1 MVNPI
6 PESVKRV
13 WDNWNIRGIILF
25 SLFLQTILILFAP
38 FRKFTAN
45 RLMIMLIWSAYLLA
59 DWAANFAVG
68 LIADSQRD
76 NQASMP
82 EKSDLLAFWA
92 PFLLLHLG
100 GPDTITAFALED
112 NELWIRHFF
121 GLVFQAIAAVYIF
134 LLSLP
139 RNKLFIPTIL
149 TFAAGLIKYFERT
162 CALYL
167 ASFDRF
173 RDSMLQEPDP
183 GLNYVKIMEEYAS
196 RIEAKIP
203 TKIFMLPEPTRKPIF
218 NDTDILTKDGKLDD
232 LDVVH
237 CACYFFK
244 IFKGLLVDI
253 IFSYRE
259 RDESRHFFYD
269 RKSEEAYRIIE
280 VELNLFYETFY
291 TKVEVIRSAT
301 GYIMRFLSFG
311 SVVVALSF
319 FHLNVEKHGFD
330 NFDVRVTYI
339 LIFGA
344 ICLDTIALFM
354 LVFSDRT
361 FAALKKTDHES
372 KSSGRKKSGMATAL
386 GWFFA
391 LKRPRWHACPHKP
404 DCKVLATHF
413 LLRRWSGSFSGQNLI
428 RYCLKGRPT
437 RVHKVKSYL
446 HLVIEKFIHY
456 ADTFIST
463 AGKIVGFL
471 HIRKVITFLGPI
483 CRKVINFFVSKFNQ
497 VIHCLPNRKVITF
510 LGPIC
515 RRVINFFVSK
525 FNQVI
530 HCLPN
535 RKVIPVFPI
544 DKIIYCLR
552 LKSNRFINSLGIIDF
567 VNEIL
572 YVSHEPLSQDLWSF
586 IFDELK
592 KKSEYE
598 IDTVTARRISLTRG
612 DWIFEADS
620 ESVCNENFKSVRN
633 DLKPYIAENAFDKGL
648 LLWHIATELLYQTDG
663 DSNYNEKEFS
673 QLLSDYM
680 LYLLI
685 MQSGMMSAVAGIGKI
700 RFRDTC
706 AEAKQFFESKT
717 VASDKEIKKACR
729 EILWV
734 DTFAKPAAVKGDR
747 SKSLLFEAAM
757 LAKQLNKLDQKS
769 KWKLISKMWVELSSY
784 AASHCDARS
793 HAQHLS
799 KGGELITFIW
809 LLMSHFGLGEQ
820 FQINNDQGRAT
831 LIVGK

>member
-38 FRKFTAN
+38 FRKSTAN

-68 LIADSQRD
+68 LIGDTHRD
-76 NQASMP
+76 NQASKP

-121 GLVFQAIAAVYIF
+121 GFVFQAIAAVYIF

-139 RNKLFIPTIL
+139 GNKLFIPTIL

-162 CALYL
+162 CALYF
-167 ASFDRF
+167 ASLDRF

-183 GLNYVKIMEEYAS
+183 GLNY
-196 RIEAKIP
+196 
-203 TKIFMLPEPTRKPIF
+203 
-218 NDTDILTKDGKLDD
+218 
-232 LDVVH
+232 
-237 CACYFFK
+237 
-244 IFKGLLVDI
+244 
-253 IFSYRE
+253 
-259 RDESRHFFYD
+259 
-269 RKSEEAYRIIE
+269 
-280 VELNLFYETFY
+280 
-291 TKVEVIRSAT
+291 VEVIRSAT

-361 FAALKKTDHES
+361 FASLKKTDHES

-391 LKRPRWHACPHKP
+391 LKQPTWRPCPHK
-404 DCKVLATHF
+404 
-413 LLRRWSGSFSGQNLI
+413 RGW
-428 RYCLKGRPT
+428 
-437 RVHKVKSYL
+437 
-446 HLVIEKFIHY
+446 
-456 ADTFIST
+456 
-463 AGKIVGFL
+463 
-471 HIRKVITFLGPI
+471 
-483 CRKVINFFVSKFNQ
+483 
-497 VIHCLPNRKVITF
+497 
-510 LGPIC
+510 
-515 RRVINFFVSK
+515 
-525 FNQVI
+525 
-530 HCLPN
+530 
-535 RKVIPVFPI
+535 
-544 DKIIYCLR
+544 
-552 LKSNRFINSLGIIDF
+552 
-567 VNEIL
+567 
-572 YVSHEPLSQDLWSF
+572 
-586 IFDELK
+586 
-592 KKSEYE
+592 KKSVYE

-620 ESVCNENFKSVRN
+620 ENVCNENFKSVRN
-633 DLKPYIAENAFDKGL
+633 DLKPYIAENAFDKSL
-648 LLWHIATELLYQTDG
+648 LLWHIATELLYNTDEAV
-663 DSNYNEKEFS
+663 DNDKEFS
-673 QLLSDYM
+673 RLLSDYM

-685 MQSGMMSAVAGIGKI
+685 TQSGLMSAVAGIGKI

-706 AEAKQFFESKT
+706 AEAKRFFKSKNVT
-717 VASDKEIKKACR
+717 SDKNIKDACD
-729 EILWV
+729 EILSV
-734 DTFAKPAAVKGDR
+734 NTFAEPAEVKGDR
-747 SKSLLFEAAM
+747 SKSLLFEATM
-757 LAKQLNKLDQKS
+757 LAKQLKKLDQKS

-793 HAQHLS
+793 HAQQLS
-799 KGGELITFIW
+799 KGGELITFVW
-809 LLMSHFGLGEQ
+809 LLMSHFGLGKQ

>member
-38 FRKFTAN
+38 FRKSTAN

-68 LIADSQRD
+68 LIADTHRD
-76 NQASMP
+76 NQASKP

-139 RNKLFIPTIL
+139 GNKLFIPTIL
-149 TFAAGLIKYFERT
+149 TFAAGFIKYFERT
-162 CALYL
+162 CALYF
-167 ASFDRF
+167 ASLDRF

-196 RIEAKIP
+196 WIEAKIP

-218 NDTDILTKDGKLDD
+218 NDTDIQTKDGEFDD

-237 CACYFFK
+237 RACYFSK

-253 IFSYRE
+253 IFSFRE
-259 RDESRHFFYD
+259 RDESRHFFYG
-269 RKSEEAYRIIE
+269 RKPEEASEEASEEAYRIIE

-291 TKVEVIRSAT
+291 TKVEVIRSAA

-330 NFDVRVTYI
+330 NFDVRLTYI

-354 LVFSDRT
+354 LIFSDRT
-361 FAALKKTDHES
+361 FAALKKTDHEP
-372 KSSGRKKSGMATAL
+372 KSSGRKTSGMATAL
-386 GWFFA
+386 GWFFS
-391 LKRPRWHACPHKP
+391 LKRPQWRECPHKQG
-404 DCKVLATHF
+404 CKVLATHF
-413 LLRRWSGSFSGQNLI
+413 LHRRWSGSFSGQNLI
-428 RYCLKGRPT
+428 RYCLKRRPT
-437 RVHKVKSYL
+437 VVHKFKSCL
-446 HLVIEKFIHY
+446 HL
-456 ADTFIST
+456 DTFISSIAIT
-463 AGKIVGFL
+463 AGKVNGFFL
-471 HIRKVITFLGPI
+471 HIRKVIITCLGPI
-483 CRKVINFFVSKFNQ
+483 CRKVIDYLVSKFN
-497 VIHCLPNRKVITF
+497 HYLPIRKVTSVLLI
-510 LGPIC
+510 
-515 RRVINFFVSK
+515 V
-525 FNQVI
+525 
-530 HCLPN
+530 
-535 RKVIPVFPI
+535 
-544 DKIIYCLR
+544 KIICLIR
-552 LKSNRFINSLGIIDF
+552 SKSNKFINSLGINDF
-567 VNEIL
+567 VNEIF
-572 YVSHEPLSQDLWSF
+572 YVSHEPLSKDLWSF
-586 IFDELK
+586 IFKELK

-620 ESVCNENFKSVRN
+620 ESVHNENFKSVRN
-633 DLKPYIAENAFDKGL
+633 DLKPYIAENAFDKSL
-648 LLWHIATELLYQTDG
+648 LLWHIATELLYNTDEG
-663 DSNYNEKEFS
+663 ADKEVDNDREFS
-673 QLLSDYM
+673 RLLSDYM

-685 MQSGMMSAVAGIGKI
+685 TQSGLMSAVAGIGKI

-706 AEAKQFFESKT
+706 AEAKRFFKSKNVT
-717 VASDKEIKKACR
+717 SDKNIKDACD
-729 EILWV
+729 EILSV
-734 DTFAKPAAVKGDR
+734 NTYAEPAEVKGDR
-747 SKSLLFEAAM
+747 SKSLLFEATM
-757 LAKQLNKLDQKS
+757 LAKQLKKLDKS

-793 HAQHLS
+793 HAQQLS
-799 KGGELITFIW
+799 KGGELITFVW
-809 LLMSHFGLGEQ
+809 LLMSHFGLGKQ

>member
-38 FRKFTAN
+38 FRKSTAN

-68 LIADSQRD
+68 LIGDTHRD
-76 NQASMP
+76 NQASKP

-121 GLVFQAIAAVYIF
+121 GFVFQAIAAVYIF

-139 RNKLFIPTIL
+139 GNKLFIPTIL

-162 CALYL
+162 CALYF
-167 ASFDRF
+167 ASLDRF

-196 RIEAKIP
+196 WIEAKIP

-218 NDTDILTKDGKLDD
+218 NDTDNQTKVVEFDD

-237 CACYFFK
+237 RACYFSK

-253 IFSYRE
+253 IFSFRE
-259 RDESRHFFYD
+259 RDESRHFFYG
-269 RKSEEAYRIIE
+269 RKPEEAYRIIE

-291 TKVEVIRSAT
+291 TKVEVIRSAA

-344 ICLDTIALFM
+344 ICLDTIGLFM

-361 FAALKKTDHES
+361 FAALKKTEHES
-372 KSSGRKKSGMATAL
+372 KSSGRKKPGMATAL

-391 LKRPRWHACPHKP
+391 LKRPRWRACPHKP
-404 DCKVLATHF
+404 DWKVLATHF

-428 RYCLKGRPT
+428 RYCRKGRPT

-483 CRKVINFFVSKFNQ
+483 RRKVINFFVSK
-497 VIHCLPNRKVITF
+497 L
-510 LGPIC
+510 
-515 RRVINFFVSK
+515 
-525 FNQVI
+525 NQVI

-535 RKVIPVFPI
+535 RKVIPVFGI

-572 YVSHEPLSQDLWSF
+572 YVSHEPLSLGLWSF

-592 KKSEYE
+592 KKSVYE

-620 ESVCNENFKSVRN
+620 ENVCNENFKSVRN
-633 DLKPYIAENAFDKGL
+633 DLKPYIAENAFDKSL
-648 LLWHIATELLYQTDG
+648 LLWHIATELLYNTDEAV
-663 DSNYNEKEFS
+663 DNDKEFS
-673 QLLSDYM
+673 RLLSDYM

-685 MQSGMMSAVAGIGKI
+685 TQSGLMSAVAGIGKI

-706 AEAKQFFESKT
+706 AEAKRFFKSKNVT
-717 VASDKEIKKACR
+717 SDKNIKDACD
-729 EILWV
+729 EILSV
-734 DTFAKPAAVKGDR
+734 NTFAEPAEVKGDR
-747 SKSLLFEAAM
+747 SKSLLFEATM
-757 LAKQLNKLDQKS
+757 LAKQLKKLDQKS

-793 HAQHLS
+793 HAQQLS
-799 KGGELITFIW
+799 KGGELITFVW
-809 LLMSHFGLGEQ
+809 LLMSHFGLGKQ

>member
-167 ASFDRF
+167 ASLDRF

-196 RIEAKIP
+196 WIEAKIP

-218 NDTDILTKDGKLDD
+218 NDTDILTKDGEFDD

-253 IFSYRE
+253 IFSFRE
-259 RDESRHFFYD
+259 RDESRHFFYG
-269 RKSEEAYRIIE
+269 RKPEEAYRIIE

-361 FAALKKTDHES
+361 FSALKKTDHES
-372 KSSGRKKSGMATAL
+372 NHLEEKNPAWLLPSAGFSLSSDQGGVHVRISRIARCSQHISCSGDGL
-386 GWFFA
+386 D
-391 LKRPRWHACPHKP
+391 LSP
-404 DCKVLATHF
+404 
-413 LLRRWSGSFSGQNLI
+413 
-428 RYCLKGRPT
+428 
-437 RVHKVKSYL
+437 
-446 HLVIEKFIHY
+446 
-456 ADTFIST
+456 
-463 AGKIVGFL
+463 
-471 HIRKVITFLGPI
+471 
-483 CRKVINFFVSKFNQ
+483 
-497 VIHCLPNRKVITF
+497 
-510 LGPIC
+510 
-515 RRVINFFVSK
+515 
-525 FNQVI
+525 
-530 HCLPN
+530 
-535 RKVIPVFPI
+535 
-544 DKIIYCLR
+544 DKI
-552 LKSNRFINSLGIIDF
+552 
-567 VNEIL
+567 
-572 YVSHEPLSQDLWSF
+572 
-586 IFDELK
+586 
-592 KKSEYE
+592 
-598 IDTVTARRISLTRG
+598 
-612 DWIFEADS
+612 
-620 ESVCNENFKSVRN
+620 
-633 DLKPYIAENAFDKGL
+633 
-648 LLWHIATELLYQTDG
+648 
-663 DSNYNEKEFS
+663 
-673 QLLSDYM
+673 
-680 LYLLI
+680 
-685 MQSGMMSAVAGIGKI
+685 
-700 RFRDTC
+700 
-706 AEAKQFFESKT
+706 
-717 VASDKEIKKACR
+717 
-729 EILWV
+729 
-734 DTFAKPAAVKGDR
+734 
-747 SKSLLFEAAM
+747 
-757 LAKQLNKLDQKS
+757 
-769 KWKLISKMWVELSSY
+769 
-784 AASHCDARS
+784 
-793 HAQHLS
+793 
-799 KGGELITFIW
+799 
-809 LLMSHFGLGEQ
+809 
-820 FQINNDQGRAT
+820 
-831 LIVGK
+831 

>member
-1 MVNPI
+1 M
-6 PESVKRV
+6 
-13 WDNWNIRGIILF
+13 F
-25 SLFLQTILILFAP
+25 
-38 FRKFTAN
+38 
-45 RLMIMLIWSAYLLA
+45 
-59 DWAANFAVG
+59 
-68 LIADSQRD
+68 
-76 NQASMP
+76 
-82 EKSDLLAFWA
+82 
-92 PFLLLHLG
+92 
-100 GPDTITAFALED
+100 
-112 NELWIRHFF
+112 
-121 GLVFQAIAAVYIF
+121 
-134 LLSLP
+134 
-139 RNKLFIPTIL
+139 
-149 TFAAGLIKYFERT
+149 
-162 CALYL
+162 
-167 ASFDRF
+167 
-173 RDSMLQEPDP
+173 
-183 GLNYVKIMEEYAS
+183 
-196 RIEAKIP
+196 
-203 TKIFMLPEPTRKPIF
+203 
-218 NDTDILTKDGKLDD
+218 
-232 LDVVH
+232 
-237 CACYFFK
+237 
-244 IFKGLLVDI
+244 
-253 IFSYRE
+253 
-259 RDESRHFFYD
+259 
-269 RKSEEAYRIIE
+269 
-280 VELNLFYETFY
+280 
-291 TKVEVIRSAT
+291 
-301 GYIMRFLSFG
+301 
-311 SVVVALSF
+311 
-319 FHLNVEKHGFD
+319 
-330 NFDVRVTYI
+330 
-339 LIFGA
+339 
-344 ICLDTIALFM
+344 
-354 LVFSDRT
+354 
-361 FAALKKTDHES
+361 
-372 KSSGRKKSGMATAL
+372 
-386 GWFFA
+386 
-391 LKRPRWHACPHKP
+391 
-404 DCKVLATHF
+404 ATHF

-463 AGKIVGFL
+463 ASKIVGFL

-483 CRKVINFFVSKFNQ
+483 RRK
-497 VIHCLPNRKVITF
+497 
-510 LGPIC
+510 
-515 RRVINFFVSK
+515 VINFFVSK

-535 RKVIPVFPI
+535 RKVIPVFGI
-544 DKIIYCLR
+544 VKIIYCLR

-592 KKSEYE
+592 KKSVYE
-598 IDTVTARRISLTRG
+598 IDTVTAGRISLPRG
-612 DWIFEADS
+612 DWIFEEDLK
-620 ESVCNENFKSVRN
+620 SVCDQLR
-633 DLKPYIAENAFDKGL
+633 PYIAENAFDKSL

-663 DSNYNEKEFS
+663 DSNSNEKEFS
-673 QLLSDYM
+673 RLLSDYM

>member
-38 FRKFTAN
+38 FRKSTAN

-68 LIADSQRD
+68 LIGDTHRD
-76 NQASMP
+76 NQASKP

-121 GLVFQAIAAVYIF
+121 GFVFQAIAAVYIF

-139 RNKLFIPTIL
+139 GNKLFIPTIL

-162 CALYL
+162 CALYF
-167 ASFDRF
+167 ASLDRF

-196 RIEAKIP
+196 WIEAKIP

-218 NDTDILTKDGKLDD
+218 NDTDNQTKVVEFDD

-237 CACYFFK
+237 RACYFSK

-253 IFSYRE
+253 IFSFRE
-259 RDESRHFFYD
+259 RDESRHFFYG
-269 RKSEEAYRIIE
+269 RKPEEAYRIIE

-291 TKVEVIRSAT
+291 TKVEVIRSAA

-361 FAALKKTDHES
+361 FAALKKTEHES
-372 KSSGRKKSGMATAL
+372 KSSGRKKPGMATAL

-391 LKRPRWHACPHKP
+391 LKRPRWRACPHKP
-404 DCKVLATHF
+404 DWKPL
-413 LLRRWSGSFSGQNLI
+413 
-428 RYCLKGRPT
+428 
-437 RVHKVKSYL
+437 
-446 HLVIEKFIHY
+446 
-456 ADTFIST
+456 
-463 AGKIVGFL
+463 
-471 HIRKVITFLGPI
+471 
-483 CRKVINFFVSKFNQ
+483 
-497 VIHCLPNRKVITF
+497 
-510 LGPIC
+510 
-515 RRVINFFVSK
+515 
-525 FNQVI
+525 
-530 HCLPN
+530 
-535 RKVIPVFPI
+535 
-544 DKIIYCLR
+544 
-552 LKSNRFINSLGIIDF
+552 SLG
-567 VNEIL
+567 
-572 YVSHEPLSQDLWSF
+572 LWSF

-592 KKSEYE
+592 KKSVYE

-620 ESVCNENFKSVRN
+620 ENVCNENFKSVRN
-633 DLKPYIAENAFDKGL
+633 DLKPYIAENAFDKSL
-648 LLWHIATELLYQTDG
+648 LLWHIATELLYNTDEAV
-663 DSNYNEKEFS
+663 DNDKEFS
-673 QLLSDYM
+673 RLLSDYM

-685 MQSGMMSAVAGIGKI
+685 TQSGLMSAVAGIGKI

-706 AEAKQFFESKT
+706 AEAKRFFKSKNVT
-717 VASDKEIKKACR
+717 SDKNIKDACD
-729 EILWV
+729 EILSV
-734 DTFAKPAAVKGDR
+734 NTFAEPAEVKGDR
-747 SKSLLFEAAM
+747 SKSLLFEATM
-757 LAKQLNKLDQKS
+757 LAKQLKKLDQKS

-793 HAQHLS
+793 HAQQLS
-799 KGGELITFIW
+799 KGGELITFVW
-809 LLMSHFGLGEQ
+809 LLMSHFGLGKQ